1 MTGGKSLKHRM
12 EYIMKIGFP
21 VLITSSI
28 LGSLAAKFIYD
39 KVKNSRPE
47 SEQLHLFTYLVTAK
61 EKTADGRAMI
71 ASGYV
76 TESGMDKA
84 IDMLTTEIVSG
95 SVESLEKSS
104 DDASFE
110 MPSATIEDLC
120 ENTPVYVTV
129 SDEGPTFSGHD
140 TPRASISFV
149 PSGDV
154 ITRVSPCTNSDDE
167 DKKDA
172 PAENKSYHKWTFSV
186 YKAKEMIESTAT
198 RKFEKTG
205 YPLAIGHVTVSRNTD
220 DMTRSELVYEIMDSM
235 PSISFHRQLS
245 IYNVYGN
252 GKPSIEFFVAN
263 NEMTPAYGLKKNM
276 ENSGGL
282 YFVAEDTGKIVSSKS
297 SDIILI
303 ESAD

>member
-12 EYIMKIGFP
+12 EFIMKIGFAA
-21 VLITSSI
+21 LFTSSV

-39 KVKNSRPE
+39 KAKNSRPE

-61 EKTADGRAMI
+61 EKTADGRTII

-76 TESGMDKA
+76 IESGMDKA

-110 MPSATIEDLC
+110 MPSATIKDLC

-140 TPRASISFV
+140 NPRASISFV
-149 PSGDV
+149 PSGDG
-154 ITRVSPCTNSDDE
+154 ITEYSPCTNSDDE

-172 PAENKSYHKWTFSV
+172 PAENKSYHKWTFSA
-186 YKAKEMIESTAT
+186 YKAKETVESSGTP
-198 RKFEKTG
+198 KFEKTG

-220 DMTRSELVYEIMDSM
+220 DMTRSELVCEIMDSM
-235 PSISFHRQLS
+235 PSINFYGHPTDH
-245 IYNVYGN
+245 VYGS
-252 GKPSIEFFVAN
+252 GKPSIEFFVTN
-263 NEMTPAYGLKKNM
+263 TEMSLSYGLKKNM

-282 YFVAEDTGKIVSSKS
+282 YFVAEDTGKIVSSES